1 MRTSIEG
8 PRFPV
13 PQHEALKTVNI
24 PDNTKVTDP
33 VLLNDLELEQISM
46 ATLLIGRLLMESGA
60 RAEVVHEDCSIVAHG
75 FGADHVDLRSG
86 YASVDITVSRGDSTI
101 TRTME
106 VGPHGVDHRLSHAL
120 RDLVRRIQ
128 QGNLTPSEALA
139 KATGLKRDTPH
150 FVPWLVALAAG
161 IACAAFGRLLGLDWP
176 AFLPVAAAG
185 AIGQAVRQVM
195 LRRLVN
201 VFVIAAC
208 VAFLSSSLAGLGA
221 SRAGSATVNV
231 AMVASVLMLV
241 PGVPAFNAQSDIM
254 EGHPTLGTARGVC
267 VIMLLTFIAIGVLL
281 AQVLLGAQP

>member
-1 MRTSIEG
+1 M
-8 PRFPV
+8 
-13 PQHEALKTVNI
+13 NI
-24 PDNTKVTDP
+24 VDSTKVTVP
-33 VLLNDLELEQISM
+33 VPLNDPELEQI
-46 ATLLIGRLLMESGA
+46 AKTTLLIGRLLMESGA

-86 YASVDITVSRGDSTI
+86 YASVDITVSRDASTI

-106 VGPHGVDHRLSHAL
+106 VGPHGVDHRLNHAL

-139 KATGLKRDTPH
+139 KATGLKGDTPR
-150 FVPWLVALAAG
+150 FAPWLVALASG

-201 VFVIAAC
+201 VFVIAAG
-208 VAFLSSSLAGLGA
+208 VALLSSSLAGLGA
-221 SRAGSATVNV
+221 GGAGSATVNV

-281 AQVLLGAQP
+281 AQVLLGVQP

>member
-1 MRTSIEG
+1 M
-8 PRFPV
+8 
-13 PQHEALKTVNI
+13 NI
-24 PDNTKVTDP
+24 PDSTKVTAPVPLSDP
-33 VLLNDLELEQISM
+33 ELEQIAM
-46 ATLLIGRLLMESGA
+46 ATLLIGRLLMETGN
-60 RAEVVHEDCSIVAHG
+60 RAEVVHEDCSMVAHG

-86 YASVDITVSRGDSTI
+86 YASIDITVGRGASTI

-106 VGPHGVDHRLSHAL
+106 VGPHGVDQRLSHTI
-120 RDLVRRIQ
+120 RDLVRRIR
-128 QGNLTPSEALA
+128 QGSLAPTEALA
-139 KATGLKRDTPH
+139 DAARLKRDTPH
-150 FVPWLVALAAG
+150 FVAWLLALAAG

-201 VFVIAAC
+201 VFVIAVC

-221 SRAGSATVNV
+221 SRAGSSTVNV

-254 EGHPTLGTARGVC
+254 EGHPTLGIARGVC
-267 VIMLLTFIAIGVLL
+267 VIMLLTFLATGVLL
-281 AQVLLGAQP
+281 AQVLLGVQP

>member
-1 MRTSIEG
+1 MKDGVRGT
-8 PRFPV
+8 RV
-13 PQHEALKTVNI
+13 A
-24 PDNTKVTDP
+24 DP
-33 VLLNDLELEQISM
+33 VLLEDPELEQIAM
-46 ATLLIGRLLMESGA
+46 ATLLIGRLLMETGA

-86 YASVDITVSRGDSTI
+86 YASIDITVGRGPSTI

-106 VGPHGVDHRLSHAL
+106 VGPHGVDHRLNQAI
-120 RDLVRRIQ
+120 RDLVRRIR
-128 QGNLTPSEALA
+128 QGSLTAPEALA
-139 KATGLKRDTPH
+139 DAARLKRDTPH
-150 FVPWLVALAAG
+150 FVPWLAALASG

-185 AIGQAVRQVM
+185 AIGQAVRQLM

-208 VAFLSSSLAGLGA
+208 AAFLSSSLAGLGA
-221 SRAGSATVNV
+221 SRVGSATVNV

-241 PGVPAFNAQSDIM
+241 PGVPALNAQSDIM
-254 EGHPTLGTARGVC
+254 EGHPTLGTARGMC

-281 AQVLLGAQP
+281 AQVLLGVQP

>member
-1 MRTSIEG
+1 MNTPDSTTVT
-8 PRFPV
+8 V
-13 PQHEALKTVNI
+13 PAPLI
-24 PDNTKVTDP
+24 DR
-33 VLLNDLELEQISM
+33 ELEQIAM
-46 ATLLIGRLLMESGA
+46 ATLHIGRLLMETGA

-86 YASVDITVSRGDSTI
+86 YASIDSTVGRGSSAI
-101 TRTME
+101 TRTTE

-128 QGNLTPSEALA
+128 QGYLTPSEALA
-139 KATGLKRDTPH
+139 KATALKREIPH

-201 VFVIAAC
+201 VFVIAAG
-208 VAFLSSSLAGLGA
+208 VALLSSSLAGLGA
-221 SRAGSATVNV
+221 GGAGSATVNV

-281 AQVLLGAQP
+281 AQVLLGVQP